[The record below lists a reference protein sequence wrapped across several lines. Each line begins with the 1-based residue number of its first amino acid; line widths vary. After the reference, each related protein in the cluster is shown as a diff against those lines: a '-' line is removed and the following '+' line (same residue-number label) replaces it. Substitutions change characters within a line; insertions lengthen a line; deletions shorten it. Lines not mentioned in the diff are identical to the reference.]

1 MSQLITASE
10 LEHLD
15 EYELRS
21 KFCSISN
28 DLAKTASATTER
40 PMALASLENVGW
52 PARWRLANAQQGR
65 NSAEGKGAGPMGLAP
80 LPATGAGLTVD

>member
-40 PMALASLENVGW
+40 PMALASLENVERAL
-52 PARWRLANAQQGR
+52 ARQMAARR
-65 NSAEGKGAGPMGLAP
+65 K
-80 LPATGAGLTVD
+80 ATSPKFG

>member
-40 PMALASLENVGW
+40 PMALASLENVERAL
-52 PARWRLANAQQGR
+52 ARQMAARKRGT
-65 NSAEGKGAGPMGLAP
+65 GPKFG
-80 LPATGAGLTVD
+80 

>member
-40 PMALASLENVGW
+40 PMALASLENVERAL
-52 PARWRLANAQQGR
+52 ARRMAAR
-65 NSAEGKGAGPMGLAP
+65 RRATAP
-80 LPATGAGLTVD
+80 KFG

>member
-40 PMALASLENVGW
+40 PMALASLENVERALSRQMA
-52 PARWRLANAQQGR
+52 ARR
-65 NSAEGKGAGPMGLAP
+65 K
-80 LPATGAGLTVD
+80 ATGPKMG

>member
-28 DLAKTASATTER
+28 DLAKSAQATTER
-40 PMALASLENVGW
+40 PMALASLENVERAL
-52 PARWRLANAQQGR
+52 ARQIAARKRGT
-65 NSAEGKGAGPMGLAP
+65 AP
-80 LPATGAGLTVD
+80 KFG

>member
-28 DLAKTASATTER
+28 DLAKTSSATTER
-40 PMALASLENVGW
+40 PMALASLENVERAL
-52 PARWRLANAQQGR
+52 ARQMAARKRAQ
-65 NSAEGKGAGPMGLAP
+65 GPKFG
-80 LPATGAGLTVD
+80 

>member
-10 LEHLD
+10 IEHLD

-28 DLAKTASATTER
+28 DLAKSRQATTER
-40 PMALASLENVGW
+40 PIALASLETVERAL
-52 PARWRLANAQQGR
+52 ARQMAARL
-65 NSAEGKGAGPMGLAP
+65 K
-80 LPATGAGLTVD
+80 ATGPKFD

>member
-28 DLAKTASATTER
+28 DLAKTAAATTER
-40 PMALASLENVGW
+40 PMALASLENVER
-52 PARWRLANAQQGR
+52 ARARQMAAR
-65 NSAEGKGAGPMGLAP
+65 KR
-80 LPATGAGLTVD
+80 ATGPKFG

>member
-40 PMALASLENVGW
+40 PMALASLENVERAF
-52 PARWRLANAQQGR
+52 ARQMAARKRGT
-65 NSAEGKGAGPMGLAP
+65 GPKFG
-80 LPATGAGLTVD
+80 

>member
-28 DLAKTASATTER
+28 DLAKTAAATAER
-40 PMALASLENVGW
+40 PMALASLENVERAL
-52 PARWRLANAQQGR
+52 ARRMAAR
-65 NSAEGKGAGPMGLAP
+65 KRAAAP
-80 LPATGAGLTVD
+80 KFV

>member
-28 DLAKTASATTER
+28 DLAKSASATAER
-40 PMALASLENVGW
+40 PMALASLENVERAL
-52 PARWRLANAQQGR
+52 ARQMAARKR
-65 NSAEGKGAGPMGLAP
+65 
-80 LPATGAGLTVD
+80 ATGPKFG